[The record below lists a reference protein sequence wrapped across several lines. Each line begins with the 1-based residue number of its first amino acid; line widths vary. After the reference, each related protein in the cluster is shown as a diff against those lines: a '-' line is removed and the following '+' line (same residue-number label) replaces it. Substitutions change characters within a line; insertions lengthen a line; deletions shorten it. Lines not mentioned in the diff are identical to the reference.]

1 LGIEVKSSGL
11 FEGSNETE
19 GVDTVWDTE
28 GSTTDAYL
36 ELDLWGEAK
45 DRVNGDSS
53 TRLTTQGI
61 VAKGVT
67 KGEIGSSHQG
77 RGLPVI
83 APRGCEGL
91 SLVTRNKGIGTG
103 YVQVAKDLG
112 ETRHSSR
119 DEKLTVGNSGNGGD
133 GEHVGTWD

>member
-19 GVDTVWDTE
+19 GVDTVWNTE
-28 GSTTDAYL
+28 GPATDAYL

-45 DRVNGDSS
+45 DRVNGDAS

-67 KGEIGSSHQG
+67 KGEIGSSH
-77 RGLPVI
+77 
-83 APRGCEGL
+83 
-91 SLVTRNKGIGTG
+91 
-103 YVQVAKDLG
+103 
-112 ETRHSSR
+112 
-119 DEKLTVGNSGNGGD
+119 
-133 GEHVGTWD
+133 